1 MSAHSLVSS
10 RMHIVAL
17 HVSVLYCGKHTMYV
31 PGIATCLY
39 LELGCDC
46 SVLHVHTVFMYI
58 HIYIGYGVSCL
69 CFEGGD
75 AEVIVV
81 NKKGYIGMP

>member
-10 RMHIVAL
+10 TSTRMHIVAL
-17 HVSVLYCGKHTMYV
+17 HVSVLYCGMYV

-46 SVLHVHTVFMYI
+46 SVLHVHTV
-58 HIYIGYGVSCL
+58 
-69 CFEGGD
+69 
-75 AEVIVV
+75 IVV
-81 NKKGYIGMP
+81 NKKGYIGMPWNKR

>member
-10 RMHIVAL
+10 TSTRMYIVAL
-17 HVSVLYCGKHTMYV
+17 HVSVLYCGMYV

-46 SVLHVHTVFMYI
+46 SVLHVHT
-58 HIYIGYGVSCL
+58 IYIYTLVMEFRACVL
-69 CFEGGD
+69 REGMQ
-75 AEVIVV
+75 
-81 NKKGYIGMP
+81 K

>member
-1 MSAHSLVSS
+1 MRARS
-10 RMHIVAL
+10 
-17 HVSVLYCGKHTMYV
+17 
-31 PGIATCLY
+31 
-39 LELGCDC
+39 
-46 SVLHVHTVFMYI
+46 
-58 HIYIGYGVSCL
+58 HIYIDYGVSCL

>member
-1 MSAHSLVSS
+1 MVIIIS
-10 RMHIVAL
+10 
-17 HVSVLYCGKHTMYV
+17 HTFAKMYV

-46 SVLHVHTVFMYI
+46 SVLHVQCIYT
-58 HIYIGYGVSCL
+58 YIGYGVSCL
-69 CFEGGD
+69 CVEGGD

-81 NKKGYIGMP
+81 NKKLYIGMP